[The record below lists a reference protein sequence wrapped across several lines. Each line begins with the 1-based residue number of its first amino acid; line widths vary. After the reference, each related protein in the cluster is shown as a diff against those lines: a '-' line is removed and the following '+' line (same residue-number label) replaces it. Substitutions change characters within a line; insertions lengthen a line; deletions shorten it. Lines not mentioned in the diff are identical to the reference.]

1 MKSKINCLTGLL
13 CLIVALLAT
22 TGCSDE
28 NEYASD
34 HSFYNDVKLKI
45 DQVDAKNVLSV
56 KLADETY
63 PLSVAVTPGTLSFK
77 PTSYTYEIGD
87 NSIATVDREGKL
99 TLLKSGETTLTV
111 KYRTNKEISTGCTLK
126 VVASLIRDVV
136 VSSEVVIGTEEP
148 IDLAEYITVM
158 PWSADARAL
167 SYTVKQGYE
176 GIVEMVEGSIVQGL
190 GIGEAFIEVRSTD
203 GLDVVKELKLVVKGS
218 TPITNI
224 SLNET
229 ANEINGK
236 ELLVAQEIDLA
247 SLVTIL
253 PENAAD
259 KRLKYDVLSGADYV
273 FISEDGILTTTKGS
287 DGVEVEI
294 QISPLDKEL
303 NVGVTPCTLKF
314 TIRSWNERAN
324 WKVTTS
330 ITYSSGKNYAPDN
343 ATGKPE
349 DILDDDTTT
358 FLSLVKPGKQYGSD
372 KADPEDV
379 PLYFTVDM
387 GMPQTFNYFIWA
399 HRSTGNT
406 NNYLRVWGI
415 SMFGSNDGSNFT
427 KIGPDVIDIDYDA
440 TDEIEKEIP
449 KSTYRYIRVQY
460 VKWSNNSGGETKL
473 GSTLQVAEFNVGT
486 KE

>member
-34 HSFYNDVKLKI
+34 HSFYDDVKLKI

-63 PLSVAVTPGTLSFK
+63 PLSVGVTPGTLSFK
-77 PTSYTYEIGD
+77 PTSYTYEVGD

-99 TLLKSGETTLTV
+99 TLLKPGETTLTV
-111 KYRTNKEISTGCTLK
+111 KYRTNKEISTDCTLK
-126 VVASLIRDVV
+126 VIASLIRDVV
-136 VSSEVVIGTEEP
+136 VSSEVVIGMEEP
-148 IDLAEYITVM
+148 VDLAEYITIM

-218 TPITNI
+218 TPMTSM

-229 ANEINGK
+229 AAEINGQ

-273 FISEDGILTTTKGS
+273 SISEDGILTTTKGS
-287 DGVEVEI
+287 DGAEVEI

-303 NVGVTPCTLKF
+303 NAGITPCTLRF
-314 TIRSWNERAN
+314 TIKSWNEREN

-330 ITYSSGKNYAPDN
+330 VNYGGMNYVPDSG
-343 ATGKPE
+343 TGSGKPE
-349 DILDDDTTT
+349 DILDGQATT
-358 FLSLVKPGKQYGSD
+358 FLSMLKPGKSGTINGGSYTGGND
-372 KADPEDV
+372 
-379 PLYFTVDM
+379 LSFTVDM
-387 GMPQTFNYFIWA
+387 GMPQAFNYFYWQ
-399 HRSTGNT
+399 HRTFGTPGFLQVLSIDI
-406 NNYLRVWGI
+406 Y
-415 SMFGSNDGSNFT
+415 GSNDNVSFT
-427 KIGPDVIDIDYDA
+427 KINSDVISLTENEYGIQNFD
-440 TDEIEKEIP
+440 IP
-449 KSTYRYIRVQY
+449 KSTYRYVKVQY
-460 VKWSNNSGGETKL
+460 MSYSSGG
-473 GSTLQVAEFNVGT
+473 SSAQVAEFNIGI